1 MNYIIYNIQ
10 RIAKILIGTSIPLVA
25 IYNLKPIIP
34 HHSDHDLP
42 PKELINIQNIIKD
55 DFTLTTK
62 SKGNIYRIPYRCT
75 LHDGS
80 KCEQL
85 LSKQSHTLPI
95 NNTIISW
102 NIDLYDD
109 ICIENDRECIPN
121 FVIEYHIK

>member
-1 MNYIIYNIQ
+1 MNYIIYTITKT
-10 RIAKILIGTSIPLVA
+10 AKITAGITIPLA
-25 IYNLKPIIP
+25 IIYNIKYTPITP
-34 HHSDHDLP
+34 SDHDLP

-75 LHDGS
+75 LHDGT

-85 LSKQSHTLPI
+85 LSRQSHTLPI

-121 FVIEYHIK
+121 FVIEYQIK